1 MMPPTSGMQAIAAA
15 TFEGKPVDVDFGPG
29 SGPATGGGDCG
40 IGSSGGGIGA
50 SSGMTYIHKMT
61 VGLSSNSATGRIRPQ
76 ANLRGDT
83 LFLLSF
89 AGRRQYRGTKLKN
102 LIVRNSPRAF
112 TLIEILVVAAIIT
125 VLAAL
130 LVPALT
136 RAIERAKATKDMSN
150 LRQIGLATQLYMNDN
165 SGVLFS
171 TSASWMSQL
180 YNADPPPAA
189 PKYLSSW
196 GVFVSPFDHPVS
208 PRTSSPNNANSA
220 VSYGINGTSGVI
232 GMSADKISKPS
243 VFIVFA
249 PAQASGS
256 AVNFR
261 GIGNTTSQA
270 NLVASSNV
278 TVLAAATVPNGP
290 ATGGT
295 HNVRQKINAL
305 YADWHVDMMAWSGTG
320 PAFTHTTDSGGDPD
334 APYRW
339 SP

>member
-1 MMPPTSGMQAIAAA
+1 MKTSLG
-15 TFEGKPVDVDFGPG
+15 
-29 SGPATGGGDCG
+29 C
-40 IGSSGGGIGA
+40 
-50 SSGMTYIHKMT
+50 
-61 VGLSSNSATGRIRPQ
+61 Q
-76 ANLRGDT
+76 ANLRRRYSFSLSLATEAQYHPPLTTKSMVTSSPPHLQRGFT
-83 LFLLSF
+83 FIEIIIVLAVIGVMMSF
-89 AGRRQYRGTKLKN
+89 AY
-102 LIVRNSPRAF
+102 PMY
-112 TLIEILVVAAIIT
+112 
-125 VLAAL
+125 
-130 LVPALT
+130 T
-136 RAIERAKATKDMSN
+136 RASERAKATKDLSN

-196 GVFVSPFDHPVS
+196 GVFVSPFDRPAS

-261 GIGNTTSQA
+261 GIGDTTHQA
-270 NLVASSNV
+270 NLAASSNV

-295 HNVRQKINAL
+295 HNSRQQINAL
-305 YADWHVDMMAWSGTG
+305 CADWHVETMPWSGTG
-320 PAFTHTTDSGGDPD
+320 PAFTNTTSTGSDPD
-334 APYRW
+334 GAFRW

>member
-1 MMPPTSGMQAIAAA
+1 MIVVIAIIAILAA
-15 TFEGKPVDVDFGPG
+15 
-29 SGPATGGGDCG
+29 
-40 IGSSGGGIGA
+40 
-50 SSGMTYIHKMT
+50 
-61 VGLSSNSATGRIRPQ
+61 
-76 ANLRGDT
+76 
-83 LFLLSF
+83 
-89 AGRRQYRGTKLKN
+89 
-102 LIVRNSPRAF
+102 
-112 TLIEILVVAAIIT
+112 ILVPS
-125 VLAAL
+125 LNNAL
-130 LVPALT
+130 
-136 RAIERAKATKDMSN
+136 ERAKATKDMSN
-150 LRQIGLATQLYMNDN
+150 LRQLGLATQLYMNDN

-171 TSASWMSQL
+171 PFSTSGSWMSQL

-189 PKYLSSW
+189 PKYISSW
-196 GVFVSPFDHPVS
+196 GVFVSPFDHPAS

-261 GIGNTTSQA
+261 GIGNTTNQA
-270 NLVASSNV
+270 NLAASANV

-295 HNVRQKINAL
+295 HNNRAKINAL
-305 YADWHVDMMAWSGTG
+305 FADWHVETMAWSGTG
-320 PAFTHTTDSGGDPD
+320 PAFTHTTDPGSDPD